1 MTRNY
6 KRDPL
11 SRVYAKYNGEVLE
24 ATVRRIKARQL
35 TVTAAAKQ
43 TGISYGTL
51 WNASHDQHRGATG
64 GQTRL
69 SAESELAI
77 VEAIG
82 TMTKWKMPL
91 TSFDIKCMVKG
102 YLDRK
107 GIRDARFKNNLPGQ
121 DWLNSFSMRHKL
133 VNRCA
138 DNVKPVRAEIS
149 SEDLST
155 YFRNLEETLE
165 GVPSRNIFNY
175 DETNFTDDPG
185 VSKIVCRRGSG
196 RVEKKVQHSKS
207 SVSVMF
213 CGSANGTFVPP
224 MVVYR
229 AKNVYLEWTRGGP
242 AGAVYDATPSGWFDS
257 RTFARWFEE
266 VFLPAT
272 NDLVGPRV
280 IIGDNLASHFE
291 PAVLAL
297 CEEHGVIFT
306 SLLPNATH
314 LLQPLDVSVFRPA
327 KLHWRQILR
336 QWKAETR
343 SCATLPKTDFP
354 GLLNRL
360 CNRLEGQTLVS
371 GFRACGIVP
380 LDAEQVLKRIPTRN
394 RDTADTSVLSDAVMT
409 ILESHC
415 GGAKKDLKQL

>member
-1 MTRNY
+1 MTIYYRYQIKMPRNY
-6 KRDPL
+6 KRVPL

-51 WNASHDQHRGATG
+51 WNASQDQHRGATG

-77 VEAIG
+77 VDAIG

-107 GIRDARFKNNLPGQ
+107 GILDARFKNNLPGQ

-149 SEDLST
+149 SEDIST

-165 GVPSRNIFNY
+165 GVLSRNIFNY

-185 VSKIVCRRGSG
+185 VSKIVCRGGSG

-213 CGSANGTFVPP
+213 CGSASGTFVPP

-229 AKNVYLEWTRGGP
+229 AKNVYTE
-242 AGAVYDATPSGWFDS
+242 
-257 RTFARWFEE
+257 
-266 VFLPAT
+266 
-272 NDLVGPRV
+272 
-280 IIGDNLASHFE
+280 
-291 PAVLAL
+291 
-297 CEEHGVIFT
+297 
-306 SLLPNATH
+306 
-314 LLQPLDVSVFRPA
+314 
-327 KLHWRQILR
+327 
-336 QWKAETR
+336 
-343 SCATLPKTDFP
+343 
-354 GLLNRL
+354 
-360 CNRLEGQTLVS
+360 
-371 GFRACGIVP
+371 
-380 LDAEQVLKRIPTRN
+380 
-394 RDTADTSVLSDAVMT
+394 
-409 ILESHC
+409 
-415 GGAKKDLKQL
+415 